1 MNRQLDAAG
10 GDGRPMP
17 EGDPGHQFQMLL
29 KPLEKALKQEN
40 VEAALRFAGHLFD
53 VGGGPAEF
61 QDRKVHVLLRAM
73 EGATPSVRMAFTTKL
88 LERFGAVLTDDAK
101 ARVGSPLERL

>member
-1 MNRQLDAAG
+1 
-10 GDGRPMP
+10 MP

-29 KPLEKALKQEN
+29 KPIQKALLSEN

-53 VGGGPAEF
+53 VGGDAIEL

-73 EGATPSVRMAFTTKL
+73 EGATPSVKTEFRTKL
-88 LERFGAVLTDDAK
+88 LAAFGGRLTAK
-101 ARVGSPLERL
+101 ARERLSGPLDRL